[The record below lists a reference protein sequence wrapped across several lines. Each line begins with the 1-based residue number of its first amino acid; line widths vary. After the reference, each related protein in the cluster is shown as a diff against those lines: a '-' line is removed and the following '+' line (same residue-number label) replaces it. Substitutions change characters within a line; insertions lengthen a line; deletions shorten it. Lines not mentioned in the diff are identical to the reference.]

1 MSDLNILS
9 RHRRKAFDSIP
20 KLAGNERLVYI
31 SIDKS
36 TRMHLRN
43 KNAHRKVGFLL
54 LRAYF
59 QAKGRFFDLASA
71 YKRDVGFAVKRL
83 GLPSSF
89 NFEASKYTQTLQNED
104 KNIILRQFGWQLY
117 RSEFAVDLTSH
128 AKHLVSR
135 RQLPEK
141 ILFALL
147 DYCWAKR
154 TTIPNYPTLSDIVTN
169 AFRSFETG
177 VMAGWAQSSNE
188 EVRRPFLNLVESTKQ
203 SKTFASLRKIDQDD
217 SWRAMLSNA
226 NLLEIV
232 RDLYLASEESLKPL
246 NLTPEGVRHFSEQAT
261 KKDLAQLKRQKD
273 KNKLSLFLASF
284 VQDQFYQRQDA
295 MLDAFKKI
303 IRNAIN
309 TAKKTDLTAR
319 AKNEEENLESN
330 RAMVDSA
337 KQSRAVLRQILSI
350 TKDEGKSFYERNEQV
365 MQLVEAFFSSETDD
379 IDDACERF
387 DVNISRLQKQ
397 RGFYHY
403 LFNQHTGLVR
413 RLTPALKAL
422 TFDREN
428 SDAPLIE
435 AIDWLRESKPLLDE
449 NTPQAFLR
457 KAEKALIQD
466 ESETPAISR
475 WKILLFC
482 HVIEGI
488 RTKKLTLKYSYRY
501 RLDESYLIPW
511 DEWLSGRDSFTKRA
525 NLENFV
531 NGAEVIQAIGS
542 RLNSQY
548 KQVNDLIDKNKV
560 IGFRKTGDSWS
571 LKNLEPDFDESKFI
585 PNLLSE
591 KKAVTLYELLAE
603 VDKYSGYSTS
613 LQHESEGKELN
624 TKKLKHIY
632 AALMSLGTNLGHHNM
647 ARAARNITEKQLR
660 DIEKGWL
667 SPESIAKA
675 NDALVEIIQSLSL
688 PTIFHNHDGELHTS
702 SDGKKVVVAVNS
714 LLANFSYKYYGKEQ
728 GVSANSFTDEH
739 QAFFHVNVLTSS
751 DREAAYMLDGMV
763 EATRTLYPEGERPH
777 LHSTDN
783 HGVTD
788 AVFAGLHFINVSL
801 APRYKKLH
809 KQTIYSFDTRTRD
822 AMKGRALSPKSVI
835 NRTRILKQ
843 WDKMLH
849 LMASIKLGY
858 SSASHMFR
866 LLSLS
871 EKSSELYKAMQE
883 FGRLIKSSFI
893 LSYIEQP
900 ELRRNIQKQL
910 NRIELGQKLS
920 EAVFFGRSGKLM
932 VGTPTEIQKAMA
944 AKTLLKNAIIVW
956 NYLYLSDY
964 CCQLRNESQKQDVI
978 DSIAT
983 GSVIAWSH
991 INMHGVYD
999 FDRSPGRSFKSS
1011 IAQMRAL
1018 KVS

>member
-1 MSDLNILS
+1 MD
-9 RHRRKAFDSIP
+9 
-20 KLAGNERLVYI
+20 G
-31 SIDKS
+31 
-36 TRMHLRN
+36 
-43 KNAHRKVGFLL
+43 
-54 LRAYF
+54 
-59 QAKGRFFDLASA
+59 
-71 YKRDVGFAVKRL
+71 
-83 GLPSSF
+83 
-89 NFEASKYTQTLQNED
+89 
-104 KNIILRQFGWQLY
+104 
-117 RSEFAVDLTSH
+117 TS
-128 AKHLVSR
+128 
-135 RQLPEK
+135 
-141 ILFALL
+141 
-147 DYCWAKR
+147 
-154 TTIPNYPTLSDIVTN
+154 
-169 AFRSFETG
+169 
-177 VMAGWAQSSNE
+177 
-188 EVRRPFLNLVESTKQ
+188 
-203 SKTFASLRKIDQDD
+203 
-217 SWRAMLSNA
+217 
-226 NLLEIV
+226 
-232 RDLYLASEESLKPL
+232 
-246 NLTPEGVRHFSEQAT
+246 
-261 KKDLAQLKRQKD
+261 
-273 KNKLSLFLASF
+273 
-284 VQDQFYQRQDA
+284 FYQHR
-295 MLDAFKKI
+295 
-303 IRNAIN
+303 
-309 TAKKTDLTAR
+309 
-319 AKNEEENLESN
+319 
-330 RAMVDSA
+330 
-337 KQSRAVLRQILSI
+337 
-350 TKDEGKSFYERNEQV
+350 
-365 MQLVEAFFSSETDD
+365 
-379 IDDACERF
+379 
-387 DVNISRLQKQ
+387 
-397 RGFYHY
+397 
-403 LFNQHTGLVR
+403 
-413 RLTPALKAL
+413 
-422 TFDREN
+422 
-428 SDAPLIE
+428 
-435 AIDWLRESKPLLDE
+435 
-449 NTPQAFLR
+449 
-457 KAEKALIQD
+457 
-466 ESETPAISR
+466 
-475 WKILLFC
+475 
-482 HVIEGI
+482 
-488 RTKKLTLKYSYRY
+488 
-501 RLDESYLIPW
+501 
-511 DEWLSGRDSFTKRA
+511 
-525 NLENFV
+525 
-531 NGAEVIQAIGS
+531 
-542 RLNSQY
+542 
-548 KQVNDLIDKNKV
+548 
-560 IGFRKTGDSWS
+560 
-571 LKNLEPDFDESKFI
+571 
-585 PNLLSE
+585 
-591 KKAVTLYELLAE
+591 
-603 VDKYSGYSTS
+603 S
-613 LQHESEGKELN
+613 LQL
-624 TKKLKHIY
+624 Y

-647 ARAARNITEKQLR
+647 ARAARKITEKQLR
-660 DIEKGWL
+660 DIEKAWL

-801 APRYKKLH
+801 APRYKQLH

-866 LLSLS
+866 LLSVS
-871 EKSSELYKAMQE
+871 KKSSELYKAMQE

-900 ELRRNIQKQL
+900 QLRRNIQKQL

>member
-1 MSDLNILS
+1 
-9 RHRRKAFDSIP
+9 
-20 KLAGNERLVYI
+20 
-31 SIDKS
+31 
-36 TRMHLRN
+36 
-43 KNAHRKVGFLL
+43 
-54 LRAYF
+54 
-59 QAKGRFFDLASA
+59 
-71 YKRDVGFAVKRL
+71 
-83 GLPSSF
+83 
-89 NFEASKYTQTLQNED
+89 
-104 KNIILRQFGWQLY
+104 
-117 RSEFAVDLTSH
+117 
-128 AKHLVSR
+128 
-135 RQLPEK
+135 
-141 ILFALL
+141 
-147 DYCWAKR
+147 
-154 TTIPNYPTLSDIVTN
+154 
-169 AFRSFETG
+169 
-177 VMAGWAQSSNE
+177 MADWTQSSNE
-188 EVRRPFLNLVESTKQ
+188 EVRRPLLNLVESTKQ

-246 NLTPEGVRHFSEQAT
+246 NLTPEGVKHFSEQVT

-273 KNKLSLFLASF
+273 KHKLSLFLAAF

-319 AKNEEENLESN
+319 AKNEEDSLESN

-350 TKDEGKSFYERNEQV
+350 TKDEDKSFYERNEQV

-435 AIDWLRESKPLLDE
+435 AIDWLRKSKPLLDE

-457 KAEKALIQD
+457 KSEKDLIQD

-511 DEWLSGRDSFTKRA
+511 DEWLSERDSFIKRA

-548 KQVNDLIDKNKV
+548 EQVNDLIDKNKV

-571 LKNLEPDFDESKFI
+571 LKKLEPDFDESKFI

-603 VDKYSGYSTS
+603 VDKYSWYSTS

-624 TKKLKHIY
+624 TNKLKHIY
-632 AALMSLGTNLGHHNM
+632 AALMSLGTNLGHYNM

-660 DIEKGWL
+660 DIEKVWL
-667 SPESIAKA
+667 TPESIAKA

-809 KQTIYSFDTRTRD
+809 KQTIYSYDTRTRD

-866 LLSLS
+866 LLSVS